1 MDVLSL
7 APSECPGQ
15 QKGRPPAA
23 FERAAETAYFGALAA
38 EAAAAGALGSSSLA
52 PPLLAM

>member
-1 MDVLSL
+1 MDVLSP
-7 APSECPGQ
+7 ASSERTGQ

-23 FERAAETAYFGALAA
+23 FARAAETAYFGALAA
-38 EAAAAGALGSSSLA
+38 EAAAAGALGSSNLA